1 MLLDDN
7 IILVLI
13 GARVAIN
20 LQLRLQD
27 LKVIERQN
35 RVIGREIGSWGEGG
49 RCDTQRLALCLKIC
63 TINKYLLRFQC
74 VKLKPTSIT

>member
-35 RVIGREIGSWGEGG
+35 RVIGREIGSWGKVVVATHNGW
-49 RCDTQRLALCLKIC
+49 LCA
-63 TINKYLLRFQC
+63 
-74 VKLKPTSIT
+74 